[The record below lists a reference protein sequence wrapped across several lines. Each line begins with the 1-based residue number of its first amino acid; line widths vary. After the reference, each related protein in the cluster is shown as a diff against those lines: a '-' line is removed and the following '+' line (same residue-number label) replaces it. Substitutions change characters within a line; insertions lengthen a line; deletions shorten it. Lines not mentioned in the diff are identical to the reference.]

1 MRRAQRGI
9 SLIESMLSVA
19 IGLVVVGALL
29 VAYLGSGQASRSQSA
44 LSRMNQDAQ
53 FALTLLGRELQLAG
67 FSQPLALANVAPNGQ
82 PPLLAFVPGLGA
94 QLPVFACDGG
104 FVNAAIL
111 PAVGPLQCAAGG
123 QAALAVAYEA
133 DTSNTVARGA
143 AGALNPTDCLGGQI
157 NNPGGI
163 AIALNRYYIAQG
175 PANRPELYC
184 ASGNTGQSQPL
195 VQDVEGMD
203 LWWGIQSA
211 ASPRQVARY
220 VKAGTDAATADTI
233 NALGAA
239 EWANVISVRVCLLL
253 RSTDPVLVAG
263 EDSLQYMDCNGVVQ
277 TSNDGR
283 LRRAYFSTS
292 SLRARIL

>member
-53 FALTLLGRELQLAG
+53 FALSLLGRELQLAG
-67 FSQPLALANVAPNGQ
+67 FSQPIGLVNTALNGQ
-82 PPLLAFVPGLGA
+82 PPLLEFVPGLGA
-94 QLPVFACDGG
+94 QLAVFACDGG

-143 AGALNPTDCLGGQI
+143 AGALRPTDCLGGQI
-157 NNPGGI
+157 DTGPP